1 MASSI
6 QLNAHL
12 QVKNGLLQK
21 ADIKS
26 QGFVSTLMT
35 PEVSG
40 RDTNFL
46 GYVEGLFS
54 PLQSPR
60 MLPLMSSLVISESD
74 F

>member
-12 QVKNGLLQK
+12 HVKNGLLQK
-21 ADIKS
+21 TDIKS
-26 QGFVSTLMT
+26 QGFVSTLMA

-40 RDTNFL
+40 GETDFL

-54 PLQSPR
+54 PTSI
-60 MLPLMSSLVISESD
+60 SSDAAID
-74 F
+74 Q